1 MSQSILPCNFL
12 SGTVVLFFIVE
23 NNNDSKQRVA
33 EWLVT
38 HARLKWC
45 SPATYHASDLAIRSS
60 SCMMFQAILSL
71 SNHKGNLP
79 KTKELF
85 VPFHFRY
92 LTIYENGNF
101 FLKTNCNAQVEHFF
115 LFFIFSP
122 FFLCQFLFCWCT
134 Y

>member
-1 MSQSILPCNFL
+1 
-12 SGTVVLFFIVE
+12 
-23 NNNDSKQRVA
+23 
-33 EWLVT
+33 
-38 HARLKWC
+38 
-45 SPATYHASDLAIRSS
+45 
-60 SCMMFQAILSL
+60 MMFQAILSL

-122 FFLCQFLFCWCT
+122 FFFVPILVLLMYLLKEGSCLCRLGI
-134 Y
+134 

>member
-1 MSQSILPCNFL
+1 
-12 SGTVVLFFIVE
+12 
-23 NNNDSKQRVA
+23 
-33 EWLVT
+33 
-38 HARLKWC
+38 
-45 SPATYHASDLAIRSS
+45 
-60 SCMMFQAILSL
+60 MMFQAILSL

-122 FFLCQFLFCWCT
+122 FFFCANSCFADVLIKGGILFV
-134 Y
+134 